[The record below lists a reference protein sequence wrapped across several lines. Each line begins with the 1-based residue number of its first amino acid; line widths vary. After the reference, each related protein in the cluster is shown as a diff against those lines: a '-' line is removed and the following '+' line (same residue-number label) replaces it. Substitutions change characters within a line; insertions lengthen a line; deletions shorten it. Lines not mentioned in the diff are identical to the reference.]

1 MRLIDAD
8 ETRRNLC
15 AYSKKIHNHSINTVS
30 KFGKDMFEITEHAI
44 QGCINIVNCTP
55 TANEWIPVS
64 ERLPSDDAEVLVSVY
79 FMGLK
84 QTHKNGWNDHI
95 KPHCYV
101 DIARY
106 DEGEWLSY
114 SDEYKVARKRHK
126 VIAWMELPKPYEVEK

>member
-1 MRLIDAD
+1 MISIDEAIKIMSNYGVFGCGYCHQGDD
-8 ETRRNLC
+8 EVEE
-15 AYSKKIHNHSINTVS
+15 AFDMAINALKNS
-30 KFGKDMFEITEHAI
+30 R
-44 QGCINIVNCTP
+44 
-55 TANEWIPVS
+55 WIPVS

-101 DIARY
+101 DIAKY

-126 VIAWMELPKPYEVEK
+126 VIAWMELPKPYEVEEE